1 MKKAFSTKHSLHRDL
16 NIWIDSY
23 DDLFSDFDSR
33 HFTERAVSD
42 DFLLQMHKLTEEK
55 EDFIKTLHFQIPAK
69 LRDEN
74 SEKIIIARLS
84 ADFKSEFIR
93 YSAELNSSRRNG
105 IVMTLIGLV
114 AFATTI
120 LIMSLEGN
128 KLWQNFL
135 RVLFEPAGWF
145 LIWSGLDKIFFSGK
159 PIKRKRDFYARLE
172 KSKVEFVSI

>member
-1 MKKAFSTKHSLHRDL
+1 MKKSSSNKNALLRDL

-33 HFTERAVSD
+33 HFSERAVSD
-42 DFLLQMHKLTEEK
+42 DFILQMHKLAEEK
-55 EDFIKTLHFQIPAK
+55 EDFIKTIRFQIPAK
-69 LRDEN
+69 MRDEK
-74 SEKIIIARLS
+74 SEKIIIDRLTS
-84 ADFKSEFIR
+84 DFRREYIR
-93 YSAELNSSRRNG
+93 FSSELNASRRNG
-105 IVMTLIGLV
+105 VIMALIGLI
-114 AFATTI
+114 AFATTVV
-120 LIMSLEGN
+120 IMSLEGN
-128 KLWQNFL
+128 ELWQNML